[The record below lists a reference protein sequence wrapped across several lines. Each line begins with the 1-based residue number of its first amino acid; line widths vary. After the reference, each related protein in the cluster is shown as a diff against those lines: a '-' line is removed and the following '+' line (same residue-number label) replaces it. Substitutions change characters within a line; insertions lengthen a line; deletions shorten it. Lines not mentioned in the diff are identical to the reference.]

1 MLARRDRSGRRRH
14 GRTPRGLYDRGVDP
28 VFPALEGACVARI
41 VPALFGQVDD
51 DWIPQT
57 ARAAD
62 AVVLLVL
69 DGLGWSAV
77 QDHAPSMPRLTAMEG
92 GPITTVAPSTT
103 ATALTSIATGLAPAQ
118 HGIVGYRMLVG
129 DEVLNV
135 LRWSSSN
142 RGRLPEPNDVQRY
155 APFLGREVP
164 VVTRTEFRDT
174 GFTRAHLRGTRLAG
188 WHTTVG
194 LIEQCVRAVAA
205 GEKFVYAYYPGI
217 DAIAHEFGLQ
227 DGVFANE
234 LAFADRLVGEL
245 VDALPA
251 SATLLV
257 TSDHGQIHL
266 EAESWIDIPELGALA
281 TTMAGDGRFRYL
293 YAPPGGGRELLA
305 AARELVSDRAWVW
318 SRAELLELGIL
329 GNDATGTVPGR
340 IGNVVLAARE
350 AVAFVDP
357 ALPNERNLRSGHGSL
372 TPDEMYVPLLAASG
386 TRPR

>member
-1 MLARRDRSGRRRH
+1 
-14 GRTPRGLYDRGVDP
+14 VDP
-28 VFPALEGACVARI
+28 VFPAFDGACVSGI

-51 DWIPQT
+51 AWIPEI

-62 AVVLLVL
+62 AVVVLVL

-77 QDHAPSMPRLTAMEG
+77 QDHAAAMPRLTAMHG

-135 LRWSSSN
+135 LRWSVGKG
-142 RGRLPEPNDVQRY
+142 GRLPEPTDVQRY

-164 VVTRTEFRDT
+164 VVTRTEFRET
-174 GFTRAHLRGTRLAG
+174 GFTRAHLRGGRLTG

-194 LIEQCVRAVAA
+194 LIEQCVRAVEA
-205 GEKFVYAYYPGI
+205 GERLVYAYYPGI
-217 DAIAHEFGLQ
+217 DAVAHEFGLQ

-251 SATLLV
+251 SATVLV

-266 EAESWIDIPELGALA
+266 EAASWIDIPELGALA

-293 YAPPGGGRELLA
+293 YAAPGGGRDLLA

-318 SRAELLELGIL
+318 SRSELLEMGVLGR
-329 GNDATGTVPGR
+329 DATGNVPGR
-340 IGNVVLAARE
+340 IGNVVLASRE
-350 AVAFVDP
+350 PVAFVDP

-386 TRPR
+386 TR